1 MTISSTLPATMPTR
15 SMTREEY
22 VAAWDALLA
31 ALPDFAS
38 ETDLAV
44 AAFNFNST
52 NSTSTTSDTIA
63 TGSTTITVQASKSYV
78 VGMTLKIAY
87 TTDATN
93 WMLGEV
99 TAYDSGTGSLTVN
112 VRLKNGSGTYAAWT
126 VSLAST
132 PDEVGDHCVWL
143 HTGNGFGSTN
153 TKHRRYTTAKTNTGT
168 AITYADSAANGATF
182 TFNEPGDYS
191 ITMCDRNSTAS
202 RDVYFGIAV
211 NSVAG
216 TTNIQGDANLLT
228 YSYIKDNVIQP
239 ITIIHRFAD
248 GDVLSAKGGT
258 GSSFM
263 PDASGQN
270 DSFIIIRKI
279 NNG

>member
-1 MTISSTLPATMPTR
+1 MTISSTLPATMPAR

-112 VRLKNGSGTYAAWT
+112 VRSKNGSGTYAAWT
-126 VSLAST
+126 VSLAAT
-132 PDEVGDHCVWL
+132 PDEVGNNCVWV

-182 TFNEPGDYS
+182 TINEAGDYA
-191 ITMCDRNSTAS
+191 ITMCDRNATAS

-211 NSVAG
+211 NSSSG
-216 TTNIQGDANLLT
+216 TTNIQGDAAQLV

-239 ITIIHRFAD
+239 ITIIHRLAVN
-248 GDVLSAKGGT
+248 DVITAKGGT

-263 PDASGQN
+263 PDASGEQ

>member
-1 MTISSTLPATMPTR
+1 MTITTTLPATMPNR

-44 AAFNFNST
+44 AAFNFNAT

-87 TTDATN
+87 TTDPIN

-99 TAYDSGTGSLTVN
+99 TAYDSGTGSLTIN
-112 VRLKNGSGTYAAWT
+112 VRTKNGSGTYAAWT
-126 VSLAST
+126 VSLAAT
-132 PDEVGDHCVWL
+132 PDEVGNHCVWL
-143 HTGNGFGSTN
+143 HTGNGYGSTK
-153 TKHRRYTTAKTNTGT
+153 TKHRRYTTAKVNTGT
-168 AITYADSAANGATF
+168 AVTYADSAGDGATF
-182 TFNEPGDYS
+182 TFNEAGDYA
-191 ITMCDRNSTAS
+191 ITMCDRNATAS
-202 RDVYFGIAV
+202 RDVYFGLAV
-211 NSVAG
+211 NSVSG
-216 TTNIQGDANLLT
+216 TTNIQGDSAQLI

-239 ITIIHRFAD
+239 ITIIHRFAAT
-248 GDVLSAKGGT
+248 DVLVAKGGT
-258 GSSFM
+258 GSTYM
-263 PDASGQN
+263 PDASGEQ
-270 DSFIIIRKI
+270 DSYIIIRKI